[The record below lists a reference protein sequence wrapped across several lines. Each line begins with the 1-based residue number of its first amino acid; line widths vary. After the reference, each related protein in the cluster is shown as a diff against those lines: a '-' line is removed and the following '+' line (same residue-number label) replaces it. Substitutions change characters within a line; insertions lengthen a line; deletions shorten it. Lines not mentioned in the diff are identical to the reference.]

1 MKIGTPLSPFATK
14 VMLLGAGELGKEV
27 IISFQRLG
35 IEVIAVDRYNN
46 APGQQVAHRSY
57 VIDMTNES
65 ELREVIQKE
74 NPDYI
79 VPEIEAINTEFL
91 SEVVSE
97 GQAKVFPSLRAVQ
110 LTMNRE
116 GIRKLASEDLG
127 LPTSNYGFA
136 RSCKDLKNLI
146 LEEINFPCFVKP
158 TMSSSGK
165 GQSLVKSESEIESAW
180 DYAAKGGR
188 VDQGIVIAESL
199 IDFDYEITLL
209 TVRSKDSKGNTC
221 TKFCDPIGHLQEN
234 GDYIESFQPQPMS
247 EKAMEKSK
255 HIAKLI
261 TDALGGLGIFG
272 VELFVKKDDV
282 WFSEVSPRPHD
293 TGMVTMASQ
302 TQSEFELHAKAILGL
317 PVDTSLSRPG
327 ASKVIYGDHDADEIY
342 FEGVDQALQIP
353 GIDIRLFGKPK
364 SFKKRRM
371 GVILSSSDTLK
382 SAIDNA
388 KKASSKIKIK
398 IKA

>member
-116 GIRKLASEDLG
+116 GIRKLASEELG

-136 RSCKDLKNLI
+136 RSCRDLKNLI
-146 LEEINFPCFVKP
+146 LEKINFPCFVKP

-165 GQSLVKSESEIESAW
+165 GQSLVRSESEIESAW
-180 DYAAKGGR
+180 NYAASGGR

-221 TKFCDPIGHLQEN
+221 TKFCDPIGHLQED

-247 EKAMEKSK
+247 AKALEKSK
-255 HIAKLI
+255 NIAKLI

-317 PVDTSLSRPG
+317 PVDTSLLRPG

-371 GVILSSSDTLK
+371 GVILASSDTVK
-382 SAIDNA
+382 AAINNA
-388 KKASSKIKIK
+388 KKASSKIKTK

>member
-1 MKIGTPLSPFATK
+1 
-14 VMLLGAGELGKEV
+14 
-27 IISFQRLG
+27 
-35 IEVIAVDRYNN
+35 
-46 APGQQVAHRSY
+46 
-57 VIDMTNES
+57 
-65 ELREVIQKE
+65 
-74 NPDYI
+74 
-79 VPEIEAINTEFL
+79 
-91 SEVVSE
+91 
-97 GQAKVFPSLRAVQ
+97 
-110 LTMNRE
+110 
-116 GIRKLASEDLG
+116 
-127 LPTSNYGFA
+127 
-136 RSCKDLKNLI
+136 
-146 LEEINFPCFVKP
+146 
-158 TMSSSGK
+158 
-165 GQSLVKSESEIESAW
+165 
-180 DYAAKGGR
+180 
-188 VDQGIVIAESL
+188 
-199 IDFDYEITLL
+199 
-209 TVRSKDSKGNTC
+209 
-221 TKFCDPIGHLQEN
+221 
-234 GDYIESFQPQPMS
+234 MS

-317 PVDTSLSRPG
+317 PVDTSLLRPG

-371 GVILSSSDTLK
+371 GVILASSDTLK
-382 SAIDNA
+382 AAINNA
-388 KKASSKIKIK
+388 KKASSKIKTK